1 MLTHYTHKPLAPAQ
15 YYDQTLPCTT
25 TTHSNAQCTHGD
37 GCKAVKTFFNRTFFW
52 ETQKIQIHE
61 ELRFSLSLS
70 LAGQVRWLIVHW
82 HIFIFSLSL
91 ALIGVFLMEVRALG
105 RTVGRWRINEQA
117 FTFICNLKRKWY
129 VMCEGKERPACHVE
143 CELEEGEKSAAEQ
156 AAECNCCC
164 TWPAAVCCW
173 PLLIPRFIFAL
184 NSIILTSH
192 IPYHYFI
199 SSWFSLYSRSMQCVL
214 WTNIFINDTI
224 MSHRF
229 HVFFFNGIS
238 ESSVS
243 KYYIHTSWSSQ
254 SSPGEGRAISFGV
267 SHWALGDVT
276 AGSDILQVT
285 PPRAHTGHQPA
296 TRAMWVCSTKLWQQQ
311 CIALAEVSPHL
322 GRPHMPCVRQGCD
335 CAMVPFCICQLKGII

>member
-105 RTVGRWRINEQA
+105 RTVGRWRINEQS

-143 CELEEGEKSAAEQ
+143 CELEEEEVSAAEQ

-173 PLLIPRFIFAL
+173 PLLIQGFIFAL
-184 NSIILTSH
+184 NSIIPTSH
-192 IPYHYFI
+192 IPYHYLFSPGFPCI
-199 SSWFSLYSRSMQCVL
+199 PHQCSAYYEPTSSSMTQLCHIDFMYSSLLAFLNHLYL
-214 WTNIFINDTI
+214 NTIFIPLDRHNP
-224 MSHRF
+224 HQER
-229 HVFFFNGIS
+229 VGP
-238 ESSVS
+238 SVLV
-243 KYYIHTSWSSQ
+243 W
-254 SSPGEGRAISFGV
+254 AIE
-267 SHWALGDVT
+267 
-276 AGSDILQVT
+276 
-285 PPRAHTGHQPA
+285 P
-296 TRAMWVCSTKLWQQQ
+296 
-311 CIALAEVSPHL
+311 
-322 GRPHMPCVRQGCD
+322 
-335 CAMVPFCICQLKGII
+335 

>member
-164 TWPAAVCCW
+164 TWPAADRCLSKDLS
-173 PLLIPRFIFAL
+173 LLSTAL
-184 NSIILTSH
+184 
-192 IPYHYFI
+192 
-199 SSWFSLYSRSMQCVL
+199 
-214 WTNIFINDTI
+214 
-224 MSHRF
+224 
-229 HVFFFNGIS
+229 
-238 ESSVS
+238 
-243 KYYIHTSWSSQ
+243 
-254 SSPGEGRAISFGV
+254 SSPPTFPIIISFPPGFPCIPDQCSAYYEPTSSSMTQLCHIDFMYSSLMAFLNHLYLNTICIPLDRHNPPWQRV
-267 SHWALGDVT
+267 GPSVLVWA
-276 AGSDILQVT
+276 IE
-285 PPRAHTGHQPA
+285 P
-296 TRAMWVCSTKLWQQQ
+296 
-311 CIALAEVSPHL
+311 
-322 GRPHMPCVRQGCD
+322 
-335 CAMVPFCICQLKGII
+335 